1 MALSQRLEPIMAI
14 TEMTELQAMNLEIFR
29 LVQSDTAAAEKAITF
44 IGGDKLKYELFK
56 DGYTRAQTETG
67 VVARADKA
75 IRTAEEAL
83 DLFQT
88 PTS

>member
-1 MALSQRLEPIMAI
+1 MPGPA
-14 TEMTELQAMNLEIFR
+14 
-29 LVQSDTAAAEKAITF
+29 
-44 IGGDKLKYELFK
+44 
-56 DGYTRAQTETG
+56 ETG

>member
-1 MALSQRLEPIMAI
+1 MAI

-44 IGGDKLKYELFK
+44 IGGKLKYELFK